1 MSKYRVCYSQGE
13 EVKYISHLDFLRTI
27 TRTFRRAEVP
37 VKYSEGFNP
46 HMVMTIGLPLSVGT
60 TTCCDCLDIELT
72 SEPDT
77 EELKNRIN
85 DCCPNGIK
93 INGIKKAEGL
103 KPLFN
108 IDSALY
114 EASFSTS
121 ESVNLQNFI
130 DEAEVLIEKKSKR
143 KVNTVN
149 LKDFIRSITVINSTG
164 TEHFMNMHINAG
176 NFSNLKP
183 ELVLYAMENY
193 YGCSVSDIKIERK
206 EIYFDDMTRV
216 F

>member
-1 MSKYRVCYSQGE
+1 MSKYRICYSQGE

-72 SEPDT
+72 QEPDT
-77 EELKNRIN
+77 EELKKRIN
-85 DCCPNGIK
+85 ECCPNGIR

-114 EASFSTS
+114 ETSFSTS
-121 ESVNLQNFI
+121 ESVNLRDFMN
-130 DEAEVLIEKKSKR
+130 EPEVLIEKKSKR
-143 KVNTVN
+143 KINMVN
-149 LKDFIRSITVINSTG
+149 LKDFMRRITVINSTG
-164 TEHFMNMHINAG
+164 TEHFIEMHINAG

-193 YGCSVSDIKIERK
+193 YNCSVADIKIERK